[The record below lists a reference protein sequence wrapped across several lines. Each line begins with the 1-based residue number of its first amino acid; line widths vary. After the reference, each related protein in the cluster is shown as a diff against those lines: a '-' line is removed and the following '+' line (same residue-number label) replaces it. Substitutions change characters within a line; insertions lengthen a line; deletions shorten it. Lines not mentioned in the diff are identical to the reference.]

1 MLADICGKQLDY
13 RTGGD
18 VGPALGAARL
28 AQLAICK
35 DKTYAELLPQLALEQ
50 EHHPDAERFA
60 YYAPKRETFR
70 QIYQQLLPLM
80 S

>member
-1 MLADICGKQLDY
+1 MLADISGQLDY

-28 AQLAICK
+28 AQIAVEPGTPFLNFCRSCR
-35 DKTYAELLPQLALEQ
+35 LNRRHL
-50 EHHPDAERFA
+50 PDAKNTHF
-60 YYAPKRETFR
+60 TQNGVMFR
-70 QIYQQLLPLM
+70 RIYQQLLPLM